1 MPQLSIGRPPP
12 IDYRHPYTSQPRI
25 TLASVLLLAV
35 FVSAAAFIV
44 SAIVWQ
50 PWSTGDAT
58 IIAPA
63 TENTVIVEPASDS
76 FDVLVQPPTE

>member
-1 MPQLSIGRPPP
+1 ME
-12 IDYRHPYTSQPRI
+12 YRHQYAREQRI

-50 PWSTGDAT
+50 PWNAGDAT
-58 IIAPA
+58 VIAPSN
-63 TENTVIVEPASDS
+63 ENAVIEEPVSDDLDGAL
-76 FDVLVQPPTE
+76 DVLVQPAAE

>member
-1 MPQLSIGRPPP
+1 M
-12 IDYRHPYTSQPRI
+12 DYRRPYASQPRI

-50 PWSTGDAT
+50 PWNADDAT
-58 IIAPA
+58 VIAPA
-63 TENTVIVEPASDS
+63 SDNTVIVEPASDDLDS
-76 FDVLVQPPTE
+76 DLDVLVQPATE